1 MRLTWSTVSV
11 RLLTW
16 GTLWSRIA
24 LLPVES
30 VKVSY
35 RQIQNLLKPTS
46 SGRHFVSQ
54 KTNLDKK
61 IFHWTFFF
69 KIPLFESGNWPPSR
83 SIFHVRQENVG
94 AALVGDLSQHFK
106 CLNNHFSHYFWLL
119 TQGNVPGFPDM
130 SQHSSCD
137 TLWRILMIIVSF
149 ANARLMTRVVEA
161 GGRWGKK
168 MINMWLRQ
176 CKTCSVLVKW
186 YNWYNW

>member
-35 RQIQNLLKPTS
+35 WQIQNLLKPTS
-46 SGRHFVSQ
+46 SGHHFVSQ

-61 IFHWTFFF
+61 IFHWSFFF
-69 KIPLFESGNWPPSR
+69 KIPLFESGNWPPSW

-94 AALVGDLSQHFK
+94 AALVGDLSQYFK
-106 CLNNHFSHYFWLL
+106 CLSNHFSHYFWLL
-119 TQGNVPGFPDM
+119 TQGNVPRFPDM
-130 SQHSSCD
+130 SQYSSCD
-137 TLWRILMIIVSF
+137 TLWRILMIIVPF
-149 ANARLMTRVVEA
+149 ANARLKTRVVEA

-168 MINMWLRQ
+168 MINMWLR
-176 CKTCSVLVKW
+176 
-186 YNWYNW
+186 

>member
-16 GTLWSRIA
+16 DTLWSRIA

-46 SGRHFVSQ
+46 SGHHFVSQ
-54 KTNLDKK
+54 KQFSNLDKK
-61 IFHWTFFF
+61 IFHWSFFF
-69 KIPLFESGNWPPSR
+69 KIPLFESGNWPPSW

-94 AALVGDLSQHFK
+94 AALVGDLSQYFK
-106 CLNNHFSHYFWLL
+106 CLSNHFSHYFWLL

-137 TLWRILMIIVSF
+137 TFWRILMIIVPF
-149 ANARLMTRVVEA
+149 ANARLKRRVVEA

-168 MINMWLRQ
+168 MINMWLR
-176 CKTCSVLVKW
+176 
-186 YNWYNW
+186 